1 MYVSFIIIGE
11 SKQSLTILH
20 LDFFPFSASM
30 TFHISIDVFLIIVK
44 YYILRNI
51 RAKLGYIKNFG
62 ITKFPPICVNL

>member
-1 MYVSFIIIGE
+1 MYNVLRMYVSFIIIGE

-30 TFHISIDVFLIIVK
+30 KFHISIDVFLIVVK

-51 RAKLGYIKNFG
+51 RAKV
-62 ITKFPPICVNL
+62 ITKIPPICVNL